1 MYKIIDGKDIAEK
14 VKDEIVKEITA
25 LKSGRPNLAIILVGN
40 RPDSR
45 LYVSLKEKEG
55 FKVGV
60 DTHLYELDEN
70 ATEAE
75 LLSIINFLNSDD
87 LIDGILIQL
96 PLPSHFNTDV
106 IIRAIKPE
114 KDVDG
119 FHPEHPSYI
128 LSPVLA
134 SIQACINH
142 LSWDKKD
149 RTAVVFYNSEIFAA
163 GVRDI
168 LIKNGFE
175 VLENSEAQQA
185 DLVVS
190 ALGKPRII
198 TKEKLKEGAV
208 IIDIGIT
215 KDGKKVKGDV
225 DLNSVKEWVSYL
237 TPVPG
242 GIGPM
247 TIAFLFKNV
256 LEIYKRRA
264 NK

>member
-1 MYKIIDGKDIAEK
+1 MYKIIDGKEIAEK
-14 VKDEIVKEITA
+14 VKDEIVQEITT
-25 LKSGRPNLAIILVGN
+25 LQSGRPNLAIILVGN

-60 DTHLYELDEN
+60 DTHLYELDEDV
-70 ATEAE
+70 TEVE
-75 LLSIINFLNSDD
+75 LLSVINFLNNDN
-87 LIDGILIQL
+87 LIDGILVQL
-96 PLPSHFNTDV
+96 PLPSQFNTDK
-106 IIRAIKPE
+106 IIKAIDPK

-119 FHPEHPSYI
+119 FHPQHPQYI

-134 SIQACINH
+134 SVQACINY
-142 LSWDKKD
+142 LSWDNKHKK
-149 RTAVVFYNSEIFAA
+149 AAIFYNSEIFET
-163 GVRDI
+163 GVKDI
-168 LIKNGFE
+168 LMKNGFE
-175 VLENSEAQQA
+175 ILKNSESQQA
-185 DLVVS
+185 DLIVS
-190 ALGKPRII
+190 ALGKPGAI
-198 TKEKLKEGAV
+198 TKEILKEEVV

-215 KDGKKVKGDV
+215 KDGKKIKGDV
-225 DLNSVKEWVSYL
+225 DLDSVKEWASYL